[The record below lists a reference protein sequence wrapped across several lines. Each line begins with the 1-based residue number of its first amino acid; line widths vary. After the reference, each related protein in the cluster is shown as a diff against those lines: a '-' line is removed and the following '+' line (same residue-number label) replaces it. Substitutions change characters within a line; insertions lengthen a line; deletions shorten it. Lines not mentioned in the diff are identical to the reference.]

1 MQSAASTSTA
11 RRRTVRSDAP
21 TIRRARIARRGAVGP
36 PGVTPDGAALVQG
49 LPDELRRA
57 VGYDLGAAR
66 GRRWLERLPG
76 VIDGFAERWSLQ
88 LDETLG
94 GGRLSACIAGRDA
107 DGRPVV
113 LKVPTEVP
121 TGRRELLALRLWA
134 GGPVPAV
141 RRHDA
146 RSGVF
151 AMERITPG
159 TELAQTGSAAD
170 AAMVAPV
177 LRALHRHRNAGGREL
192 DRFPRLGAVLAV
204 RLRWAEQR
212 CALPGNTV
220 GRTLHARAAA
230 LLERPRRFGVPR
242 PALLHGDFQTKNL
255 LVGGDGAP
263 RAIDP
268 LPCLG
273 DPAFDAATWCVLE
286 SSPVPVDVRVD
297 QIAREL
303 GLAAGRIADWAQLV
317 GALEYRPYRPE
328 QAARIS
334 AFVG

>member
-1 MQSAASTSTA
+1 M
-11 RRRTVRSDAP
+11 
-21 TIRRARIARRGAVGP
+21 
-36 PGVTPDGAALVQG
+36 TPDGGALVRG
-49 LPDELRRA
+49 IPDDLRRA
-57 VGYDLGAAR
+57 VQYDLGATRA
-66 GRRWLERLPG
+66 RRWLDGLPA

-88 LDETLG
+88 LDEMLG
-94 GGRLSACIAGRDA
+94 GGRLSACVAGRDA

-113 LKVPTEVP
+113 LKVPTSVP

-134 GGPVPAV
+134 GGPVPTV

-177 LRALHRHRNAGGREL
+177 LWALHRHRNVGGREL
-192 DRFPRLGAVLAV
+192 DRFPRLEAVLAV
-204 RLRWAEQR
+204 RLRWAAQR
-212 CALPGNTV
+212 CALPENTV

-230 LLERPRRFGVPR
+230 LLERPYRFRVPR

-255 LVGGDGAP
+255 LVGGGGSP
-263 RAIDP
+263 HAIDP

-273 DPAFDAATWCVLE
+273 DTAFDAATWCVLQ
-286 SSPVPVDVRVD
+286 SSPVPVEARVD

-303 GLAAGRIADWAQLV
+303 GLDAGRIADWALLV
-317 GALEYRPYRPE
+317 GTLEYRPYRPD
-328 QAARIS
+328 QAARIRT
-334 AFVG
+334 FVG